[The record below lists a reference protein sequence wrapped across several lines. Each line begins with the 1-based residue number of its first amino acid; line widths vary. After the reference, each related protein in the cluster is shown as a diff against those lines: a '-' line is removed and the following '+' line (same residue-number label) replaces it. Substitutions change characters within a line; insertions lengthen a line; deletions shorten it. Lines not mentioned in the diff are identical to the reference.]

1 MLSPRP
7 APLWSMSMLCASVL
21 MLSACGTTPTVAP
34 ARSFQAPG
42 ALLVP
47 CPRPIPLSGDQNGSV
62 GLREILTKH
71 AEDMAAARICADRVD
86 RWIEWWRGLPK

>member
-1 MLSPRP
+1 MLPPRP
-7 APLWSMSMLCASVL
+7 APLWSMLTLCVLALMLC
-21 MLSACGTTPTVAP
+21 ACGTTPTVAP

-47 CPRPIPLSGDQNGSV
+47 CPRPIPLSGDPSGSV

-71 AEDMAAARICADRVD
+71 ADDMAAARICADRVD
-86 RWIEWWRGLPK
+86 RWIEWYGGLPK